1 MFLLGYEGYL
11 NILNNLDL
19 FQPLCLNSSR
29 LRKFKSKAFW
39 KSISIFVEN
48 ILHPHPLI
56 STTIDSEPL
65 PTFWIRIL
73 IWHPHPLIQPLCINS
88 SRFRKFLIAFAK
100 QSILESSSNVAKT
113 NWRHAAEWTGVQT
126 PSKPIAPL
134 PPYFNHCAS
143 APLSSGN
150 SWLLLRSKAFRKAIP
165 NVAENIW
172 RLFAP

>member
-1 MFLLGYEGYL
+1 MPQLLSVKEIQKQSILEIHINLCGKYFAPPPSYFYHYRFRTPSHL
-11 NILNNLDL
+11 LKKNI
-19 FQPLCLNSSR
+19 
-29 LRKFKSKAFW
+29 
-39 KSISIFVEN
+39 
-48 ILHPHPLI
+48 
-56 STTIDSEPL
+56 
-65 PTFWIRIL
+65 IL